1 MEIIFISVDNNHELY
16 DKCVR
21 NNPFITNNNNIKTVV
36 FDNTMENKYI
46 SVRYNEFLNS
56 YDYSNSRNS
65 GGAWFVF
72 CHNDWEILEDIEQ
85 KLNNLDTNAIYGP
98 IGHRLYK
105 RNENSYVME
114 WCGQCYERKKD
125 GSNLRLLDAFH
136 KDTGTP
142 ADVVD
147 AQCMIVHSS
156 LVEKYNLRF
165 DEQFEY
171 DLYVEDFMLA
181 AKQNHNI
188 PSRILNLKCCHYSE
202 LDNLCDRPAYFV
214 QQKKFVKKYNN
225 KEAGILVFYN
235 FDNVCV
241 EQKCLKRTN
250 LTKESV
256 NASKYDYKIDIY
268 DFNSP
273 MSIAFNKIP
282 ENSKVLDAGCSV
294 GYFGE
299 LLAKYK
305 NCIVT
310 GMDYEEESL
319 KAAEE
324 RNCYEELIHI
334 DFNNFEP
341 KDFPHLKEKFDY
353 IVLLDVLEHLINPD
367 AAIKKLGQF
376 LKTGGKFMNRKNAVR
391 LVSFCAA
398 AVLAAAGFAV
408 KSRLELER
416 YRLEIQNT
424 YSRSLDGLNS
434 SVNNISLILEKAGYV
449 TTAKQISN
457 MAAQLLSEAESA
469 KNSLSQLPSGQELT
483 VLNRFLSQV
492 GNYAMSVSKSLVENG
507 SMSVV
512 NAIYAMASRIVTA
525 IEENGGDIYVEADGT
540 ATQNRRNRMYGK
552 TLQYI

>member
-36 FDNTMENKYI
+36 FDNTKENKYI

-376 LKTGGKFMNRKNAVR
+376 LKTGGKFILSIPNIAHASIKSSLLRDDFEYTDVGLLDSTHLRFFTHKTIVDFLSKLYLQIEDTAYTVWNVQGSQPKNYWER
-391 LVSFCAA
+391 LPLFVKKFIKDDPHSFVSQYVLTVSFDKDKTYSHLSDINSRKIQLHKNQYNEHLKKELKRTPLIKRGKKIRKFLNFIKYIKA
-398 AVLAAAGFAV
+398 AV
-408 KSRLELER
+408 
-416 YRLEIQNT
+416 
-424 YSRSLDGLNS
+424 
-434 SVNNISLILEKAGYV
+434 
-449 TTAKQISN
+449 
-457 MAAQLLSEAESA
+457 
-469 KNSLSQLPSGQELT
+469 
-483 VLNRFLSQV
+483 
-492 GNYAMSVSKSLVENG
+492 
-507 SMSVV
+507 
-512 NAIYAMASRIVTA
+512 IY
-525 IEENGGDIYVEADGT
+525 
-540 ATQNRRNRMYGK
+540 K
-552 TLQYI
+552 L

>member
-36 FDNTMENKYI
+36 FDNTKENKYI

-310 GMDYEEESL
+310 GMDYEEDSL

-376 LKTGGKFMNRKNAVR
+376 LKTGEKFILSIPNIAHASIKSSLLRDDFEYTDVGLLDSTHLRFFTHKTIVDFLSKLYLQIEDTAYTVWNVQGSQPKNYWER
-391 LVSFCAA
+391 LPLFVKKFIKDDPHSFVSQYVLTVSFD
-398 AVLAAAGFAV
+398 
-408 KSRLELER
+408 KDK
-416 YRLEIQNT
+416 T
-424 YSRSLDGLNS
+424 YSHLSDINSRKIQLHKNQYNEHLKKELKRTPLIKRGKKIRKFLN
-434 SVNNISLILEKAGYV
+434 LIKYIKA
-449 TTAKQISN
+449 TARYK
-457 MAAQLLSEAESA
+457 L
-469 KNSLSQLPSGQELT
+469 
-483 VLNRFLSQV
+483 
-492 GNYAMSVSKSLVENG
+492 
-507 SMSVV
+507 
-512 NAIYAMASRIVTA
+512 
-525 IEENGGDIYVEADGT
+525 
-540 ATQNRRNRMYGK
+540 
-552 TLQYI
+552 

>member
-36 FDNTMENKYI
+36 FDNTKENKYI

-376 LKTGGKFMNRKNAVR
+376 LKTGGKFILSIPNIAHASIKSSLLRDDFEYTDVGLLDSTHLRFFTHKTIVDFLSKLYLQIEDTAYTVWNVQGSQPKNYWER
-391 LVSFCAA
+391 LPLFVKKFIKDDPHSFVSQYVLTVSFD
-398 AVLAAAGFAV
+398 
-408 KSRLELER
+408 KDK
-416 YRLEIQNT
+416 T
-424 YSRSLDGLNS
+424 YSHLSDINSRKIQLHKNQYNEHLKKELKRTPLIKRGKKIRKFLN
-434 SVNNISLILEKAGYV
+434 LIKYIKA
-449 TTAKQISN
+449 TARYK
-457 MAAQLLSEAESA
+457 L
-469 KNSLSQLPSGQELT
+469 
-483 VLNRFLSQV
+483 
-492 GNYAMSVSKSLVENG
+492 
-507 SMSVV
+507 
-512 NAIYAMASRIVTA
+512 
-525 IEENGGDIYVEADGT
+525 
-540 ATQNRRNRMYGK
+540 
-552 TLQYI
+552 

>member
-16 DKCVR
+16 HKCVR

-36 FDNTMENKYI
+36 FDNTKENKYI

-376 LKTGGKFMNRKNAVR
+376 LKTGGKFILSIPNIAHASIKSSLLRDDFEYTDVGLLDSTHLRFFTHKTIVDFLSKLYLQIEDTAYTVWNVQGCQPKNYWER
-391 LVSFCAA
+391 LPLFVKKFIKDDPHSFVSQYVLTVSFDKDKTYSHLSDINSRKIQLHKNQYNEHLKKELKRTPLIKRGKKIHKFLNFIKYIKA
-398 AVLAAAGFAV
+398 AV
-408 KSRLELER
+408 
-416 YRLEIQNT
+416 
-424 YSRSLDGLNS
+424 
-434 SVNNISLILEKAGYV
+434 
-449 TTAKQISN
+449 
-457 MAAQLLSEAESA
+457 
-469 KNSLSQLPSGQELT
+469 
-483 VLNRFLSQV
+483 
-492 GNYAMSVSKSLVENG
+492 
-507 SMSVV
+507 
-512 NAIYAMASRIVTA
+512 IY
-525 IEENGGDIYVEADGT
+525 
-540 ATQNRRNRMYGK
+540 K
-552 TLQYI
+552 L

>member
-36 FDNTMENKYI
+36 FDNTKENKYI

-310 GMDYEEESL
+310 GMDYEEDSL

-376 LKTGGKFMNRKNAVR
+376 LKTGGKFILSIPNIAHASIKSSLLRDDFEYTDVGLLDSTHLRFFTHKTIVDFLSKLYLQIEDTAYTVWNVQGSQPKNYWER
-391 LVSFCAA
+391 LPLFVKKFIKDDPHSFVSQYVLTVSFD
-398 AVLAAAGFAV
+398 
-408 KSRLELER
+408 KDK
-416 YRLEIQNT
+416 T
-424 YSRSLDGLNS
+424 YSHLSDINSRKIQLHKNQYNEHLKKELKRTPLIKRGKKIRKFLN
-434 SVNNISLILEKAGYV
+434 LIKYIKA
-449 TTAKQISN
+449 TARYK
-457 MAAQLLSEAESA
+457 L
-469 KNSLSQLPSGQELT
+469 
-483 VLNRFLSQV
+483 
-492 GNYAMSVSKSLVENG
+492 
-507 SMSVV
+507 
-512 NAIYAMASRIVTA
+512 
-525 IEENGGDIYVEADGT
+525 
-540 ATQNRRNRMYGK
+540 
-552 TLQYI
+552 